1 MRLENTPVL
10 ETGRLL
16 LRPFRPEDRVAI
28 LNIFGDW
35 EANVY
40 LPWFPLQTLEE
51 AERFFEERY
60 SRLYRQPRGYGYAVC
75 LKGGRRSRRLCECV
89 PGGGV

>member
-51 AERFFEERY
+51 ANAF
-60 SRLYRQPRGYGYAVC
+60 
-75 LKGGRRSRRLCECV
+75 LKSGTAGCTAS
-89 PGGGV
+89 PGATAMLSV

>member
-1 MRLENTPVL
+1 MELTTE
-10 ETGRLL
+10 RLL

-28 LNIFGDW
+28 LNIFGDR